1 MKFKLRAY
9 PQFSACGLN
18 CGLCPRY
25 YTNGPSRCPGCAGEG
40 FTESHCGCG
49 ILSCCERHGVE
60 YCFLCEEY
68 PCSKYDGVDLTDSFI
83 SHKNQFKDMDKAKQM
98 GMDAYKAELD
108 KKIQILERL
117 LEHYDDGRRKSF
129 FCTAV
134 NLLELE
140 DVRVVMAQIA
150 EEIEADAPLK
160 EKAKGAARLFEEM
173 AGLREVSLKLR
184 K

>member
-1 MKFKLRAY
+1 
-9 PQFSACGLN
+9 
-18 CGLCPRY
+18 
-25 YTNGPSRCPGCAGEG
+25 
-40 FTESHCGCG
+40 
-49 ILSCCERHGVE
+49 
-60 YCFLCEEY
+60 
-68 PCSKYDGVDLTDSFI
+68 
-83 SHKNQFKDMDKAKQM
+83 MDKAKQM